1 MRTHALEWL
10 HDLAYALAVF
20 AGALWLLTR

>member
-1 MRTHALEWL
+1 MRAQALEWL
-10 HDLAYALAVF
+10 YDLSYGLLVF